1 MLSNESIVLYVL
13 ILYFFIGFLFVPF
26 ILLKLNHKDKEAS
39 ITNWKVK
46 FLFLPGFVLVWPFLI
61 YSWSIKQGNKSPDNS
76 IRTHLVYWIIMAIVL
91 PVMILMGLYY
101 RPESPVFPKVKIQLP
116 QNIIHQKQT
125 KDYKIRVAET
135 DSHYLVEIQP
145 LETILRPDQSVYISM
160 NHQKKYI
167 GKINGLEKTVFELEK
182 MGDLSRAVIS
192 IQDLIN
198 NHQITQIEL

>member
-13 ILYFFIGFLFVPF
+13 ILYFFIGFLFIPF

-61 YSWSIKQGNKSPDNS
+61 YSWSIKQENKSPDKS
-76 IRTHLVYWIIMAIVL
+76 IRTHLVYWILMAIVL

-167 GKINGLEKTVFELEK
+167 GKINGLEKTVFELDK

-192 IQDLIN
+192 IQDQIN